1 MSAHVHDSLSD
12 LRWDFYGA
20 MPSAYGLP
28 PPVLCGAPLQGKQL
42 RCGSG
47 HVSVGERRCSGVGTN
62 PETGIV
68 DDSAATRVWPTL
80 AHRDVRDAFGRWR
93 RQGFARTVG
102 IWALVS
108 AAIAVGL
115 IVATGIVATMSSP
128 GDDYDLAGVSRPAE
142 FSDLRF
148 VVTGNLLVLTLHAL
162 ACVAAYLARRSL
174 PAEAAHYGGFWRQ
187 LNSHIGAAAMW
198 FVAAATAFSFVTQAR
213 FLGATAATIADHLH
227 TMPAALLAGL
237 SLHAI
242 PELTAVFLPLAA
254 WMVTGVR
261 QRRWNDLLAAT
272 FLSSIVAVPVVAVCA
287 LVEVYVSPHIVSAIV
302 G

>member
-1 MSAHVHDSLSD
+1 MSDIDDQDAHIVVD
-12 LRWDFYGA
+12 
-20 MPSAYGLP
+20 
-28 PPVLCGAPLQGKQL
+28 
-42 RCGSG
+42 
-47 HVSVGERRCSGVGTN
+47 GT
-62 PETGIV
+62 T
-68 DDSAATRVWPTL
+68 ARVWPTL

-93 RQGFARTVG
+93 RRGLMRTVG
-102 IWALVS
+102 AWALVS
-108 AAIAVGL
+108 GAIAVGL
-115 IVATGIVATMSSP
+115 IVVTGIVATLSSP

-142 FSDLRF
+142 LSDVRF
-148 VVTGNLLVLTLHAL
+148 VVTGNLLVLALHAL

-174 PAEAAHYGGFWRQ
+174 PAEAARYGGFWRQ

-227 TMPAALLAGL
+227 TTPAHLLAGL

-261 QRRWNDLLAAT
+261 QHRWNDLLAAT
-272 FLSSIVAVPVVAVCA
+272 FLSSVVAVPVVAMCGLA
-287 LVEVYVSPHIVSAIV
+287 EVYVSPHVVRAII

>member
-1 MSAHVHDSLSD
+1 MAQRNRHMDFRPVWPGHCGHGGGLVVTFRCRNADDPAMIVNSDHDTRLAD
-12 LRWDFYGA
+12 
-20 MPSAYGLP
+20 
-28 PPVLCGAPLQGKQL
+28 
-42 RCGSG
+42 
-47 HVSVGERRCSGVGTN
+47 GV
-62 PETGIV
+62 
-68 DDSAATRVWPTL
+68 ATARVWPTL
-80 AHRDVRDAFGRWR
+80 AHRDVRDAFGGWR
-93 RQGFARTVG
+93 ARGLARTVG
-102 IWALVS
+102 TWALVS

-115 IVATGIVATMSSP
+115 IVATGVVATVSSP

-142 FSDLRF
+142 LSDVRF
-148 VVTGNLLVLTLHAL
+148 VVTGNLLVLALHAL

-174 PAEAAHYGGFWRQ
+174 PAEAARYGGFWRQ
-187 LNSHIGAAAMW
+187 LNSRIGAAAMW

-227 TMPAALLAGL
+227 TMPGQLLAGL
-237 SLHAI
+237 SLHAV

-272 FLSSIVAVPVVAVCA
+272 VLSSVVAVPVVVVCA
-287 LVEVYVSPHIVSAIV
+287 VLEAYVSPHLVRALV